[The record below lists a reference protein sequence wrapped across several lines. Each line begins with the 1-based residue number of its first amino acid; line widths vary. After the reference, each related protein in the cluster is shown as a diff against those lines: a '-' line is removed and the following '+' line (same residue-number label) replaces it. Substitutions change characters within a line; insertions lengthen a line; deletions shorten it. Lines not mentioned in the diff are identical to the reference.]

1 MEPVVD
7 ELREGFKFILK
18 VATNFASGLC
28 ARKKNH
34 RRELSR
40 QRLRA
45 FDDSANLYSE
55 DLESEEVVDESGV
68 LSEDAS
74 CDSDCERCD
83 ELRIKRKTIE
93 HFEKM
98 NDLEGGI
105 PNGTGSEFEDAAQ

>member
-1 MEPVVD
+1 MEPIVD

-18 VATNFASGLC
+18 FTTNFASGLC
-28 ARKKNH
+28 ARKKKD

-40 QRLRA
+40 QRLMA
-45 FDDSANLYSE
+45 FDDSLNFCSE
-55 DLESEEVVDESGV
+55 DFESKDDVDESGV